1 MRRETNRRSKA
12 EGKRE
17 RGEWSRG
24 AGGGGGP
31 GHIRGRPILRSV
43 SRKAKMVM
51 AEVGSFYSARLGTGK
66 NGDKEENGEA
76 KKDRKNNSEIKNIYC
91 L

>member
-1 MRRETNRRSKA
+1 
-12 EGKRE
+12 
-17 RGEWSRG
+17 
-24 AGGGGGP
+24 
-31 GHIRGRPILRSV
+31 
-43 SRKAKMVM
+43 MVM

-76 KKDRKNNSEIKNIYC
+76 KKDRKNNSEMKNIYC